1 LSEDGKIFLYRAK
14 TGVAVN
20 VPVPPDVAESLHA
33 LPSENAR
40 YFFWSGNGD
49 PQTACKVVHSVHVAG
64 ALCRRPFRMLCA
76 RIERQSCKK
85 TAQYKI
91 AATNHE
97 IISLFD

>member
-1 LSEDGKIFLYRAK
+1 MVVTLERERLSGTTAISLYRAK

-49 PQTACKVVHSVHVAG
+49 PADRLQGLATFAYSSV
-64 ALCRRPFRMLCA
+64 
-76 RIERQSCKK
+76 
-85 TAQYKI
+85 
-91 AATNHE
+91 
-97 IISLFD
+97 

>member
-1 LSEDGKIFLYRAK
+1 MLERERLSDDGKIFLYRAK

-49 PQTACKVVHSVHVAG
+49 PQTAEGRGGCRARGTGPAAG
-64 ALCRRPFRMLCA
+64 DVPGRT
-76 RIERQSCKK
+76 Q
-85 TAQYKI
+85 
-91 AATNHE
+91 
-97 IISLFD
+97 